1 MTASGKIYP
10 AEGTANN
17 PLFAAQVPAP
27 STIAVKASGNIKAG
41 QLLTISSSGAA
52 VVIEVG
58 VGKVYAVAANAAKQ
72 NEKVA
77 VYMSGCF
84 NVDALD
90 VSAITAAAG
99 KTGAELVDLF
109 INAQSSGLQFV
120 ALTTDAA
127 VPTV

>member
-1 MTASGKIYP
+1 MIASGKIYP
-10 AEGTANN
+10 AEGVANN

-27 STIAVKASGNIKAG
+27 STIAVKAGADIKVGQLVTVSSNGAEVATEVGTGNIH
-41 QLLTISSSGAA
+41 
-52 VVIEVG
+52 
-58 VGKVYAVAANAAKQ
+58 AVAANAAKQ

-99 KTGAELVDLF
+99 KTGNALAELF

-120 ALTTDAA
+120 ALTVDAA

>member
-27 STIAVKASGNIKAG
+27 STIAVKAGADIKFG
-41 QLLTISSSGAA
+41 QPLTISNNGAEVATALTSGS
-52 VVIEVG
+52 VN
-58 VGKVYAVAANAAKQ
+58 AVAASAAKQ

-90 VSAITAAAG
+90 MSAITAAAG
-99 KTGAELVDLF
+99 KTGNELADLF

-120 ALTTDAA
+120 ALTADAA

>member
-27 STIAVKASGNIKAG
+27 STIAVKASENIKVG
-41 QLLTISSSGAA
+41 QPLTISNNGAEVATALTSGS
-52 VVIEVG
+52 VN
-58 VGKVYAVAANAAKQ
+58 AVAANAAKQ

-90 VSAITAAAG
+90 VSAITTAAG
-99 KTGAELVDLF
+99 KTGAELADLF